1 MEGHHRHHRHHHEHH
16 TIWNVIVNHYGMSSS
31 PPFLITIVVILPK
44 LRRQVPR
51 GLSGRQVKHQ
61 IRPDLATTG
70 KPTNTFLEIFQL
82 TLGKP
87 SIVKKK
93 IFCETTS

>member
-16 TIWNVIVNHYGMSSS
+16 TIWNVIVNPYGMSSS

-61 IRPDLATTG
+61 IRPNLATTG
-70 KPTNTFLEIFQL
+70 TTFLQQTLLKKYFSTLSQL
-82 TLGKP
+82 NC
-87 SIVKKK
+87 
-93 IFCETTS
+93 F

>member
-16 TIWNVIVNHYGMSSS
+16 TIWNVIVIVDPYRMSSS
-31 PPFLITIVVILPK
+31 PTFLITIVVILSE

-61 IRPDLATTG
+61 IRPNLATTG
-70 KPTNTFLEIFQL
+70 TTFLQQTLLKKYFSTLSQL
-82 TLGKP
+82 NC
-87 SIVKKK
+87 
-93 IFCETTS
+93 F